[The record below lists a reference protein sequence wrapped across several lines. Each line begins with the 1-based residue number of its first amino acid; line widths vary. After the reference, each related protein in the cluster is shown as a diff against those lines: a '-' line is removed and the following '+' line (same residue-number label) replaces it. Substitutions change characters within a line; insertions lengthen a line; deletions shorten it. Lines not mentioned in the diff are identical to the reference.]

1 MSKLREPIEP
11 PAPTELKA
19 LIDGRDESGLL
30 RLANLWTR
38 AVIGVIGIVLP
49 LVLIAGEAFFLRGG
63 VHVRGSL
70 SAYYHTSMRDLFVAS
85 LCVTGFFLATY
96 MAGTKTRDF
105 WLSLV
110 AGLAVIGV
118 VFFPTMRPHLLPDA
132 PRCGVTPM
140 PEGCSSI
147 QQQLGE
153 RLVASI
159 HFTFAAIFILGLAAM
174 CFVVFAKGE
183 KDRTKRPE
191 MATKPWM
198 ATVQEA
204 CGWVILGAVAL
215 AVVGGF
221 LNVTIWEL
229 TPLYLAEV
237 ISVWAFGVA
246 WLLKARDL
254 WKALG
259 PPQPAPPAESRV
271 REPMHV
277 KPTP

>member
-1 MSKLREPIEP
+1 M
-11 PAPTELKA
+11 
-19 LIDGRDESGLL
+19 
-30 RLANLWTR
+30 
-38 AVIGVIGIVLP
+38 
-49 LVLIAGEAFFLRGG
+49 
-63 VHVRGSL
+63 
-70 SAYYHTSMRDLFVAS
+70 
-85 LCVTGFFLATY
+85 
-96 MAGTKTRDF
+96 
-105 WLSLV
+105 
-110 AGLAVIGV
+110 
-118 VFFPTMRPHLLPDA
+118 
-132 PRCGVTPM
+132 
-140 PEGCSSI
+140 
-147 QQQLGE
+147 
-153 RLVASI
+153 LVASI